1 MLNIE
6 IKEVIDQ
13 LLSSNNG
20 GVYEATG
27 EDGGCML
34 DILRSYIS
42 KPTLSQDLGFYDYV
56 GCSGK
61 GHYRHQ
67 LHVYIIEEYKLIILE
82 SIDEDPCPGGTCTY
96 AHVQLFLNA

>member
-1 MLNIE
+1 MNQE
-6 IKEVIDQ
+6 VKEVIDE
-13 LLSSNNG
+13 LLSTNNG

-27 EDGGCML
+27 EDGGC
-34 DILRSYIS
+34 ILNTLQSFIN
-42 KPTLSQDLGFYDYV
+42 KPNLSQDLGTYDYV

-61 GHYRHQ
+61 GSYRHL
-67 LHVYIIEEYKLIILE
+67 LHVYIIEEYKLVILE